1 MRFWA
6 GTIVGAV
13 AVALTPASAGQPSSF
28 VIQGDYKIGGYA
40 VKQDGTLFGAIEE
53 FGEPTSLRRGGG
65 RLRGWNACVA
75 RWRELGLRIVFYNLG
90 GEDSCRPQHGYFRD
104 ALITGRQWRTSK
116 GLRIRQPRRYLFRYY
131 AGARPSVSGLWWTLV
146 PRKWP
151 YGGGGTY
158 AGLAAKV
165 VDGWV
170 VAFQVYYQ
178 AGGE

>member
-1 MRFWA
+1 MY
-6 GTIVGAV
+6 AV
-13 AVALTPASAGQPSSF
+13 AILALATTLLGASAASQPSSF

-40 VKQDGTLFGAIEE
+40 VKEDGTLFGAIEE
-53 FGEPTSLRRGGG
+53 FGDPTSLRRGGQ

-90 GEDSCRPQHGYFRD
+90 GQDACKPQHGYFRD
-104 ALITGRQWRTSK
+104 AIITGRQWRTSK
-116 GLRIRQPRRYLFRYY
+116 GLQIRQPWRYILRHYS
-131 AGARPSVSGLWWTLV
+131 GARPSANGVWWTLL

-165 VDGWV
+165 MDGWV